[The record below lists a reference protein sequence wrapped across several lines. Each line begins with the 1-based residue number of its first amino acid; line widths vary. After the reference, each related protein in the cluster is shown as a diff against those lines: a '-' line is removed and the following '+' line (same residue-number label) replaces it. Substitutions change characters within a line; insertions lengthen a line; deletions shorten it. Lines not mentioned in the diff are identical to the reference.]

1 MLTSIDHLYY
11 RRKGNTSKLCDILL
25 ATRQVSV
32 HSRTNNITPMDAA
45 RSISPV
51 QSRSIANGA
60 AGQSQLTLTV
70 PSSSQQSSA
79 AGGGAAFRRSSLSES
94 NQRVSRLKAE
104 ISAREKDDLEIIK
117 RDVCEWLAKT
127 LEIEIS
133 ADSFMDTLDTGVVL
147 CKLARLIQDKAKSAK
162 EAGEKVNV
170 AIPMETVKCQ
180 FRATKGSFFARDNS
194 ANFIKWC
201 KKLGVNEEVMF
212 ESNGLVQQEDEKRVI
227 LCLIDVSRF
236 AQKVHIKPPEL
247 VQLENEIDML
257 EMGEADDSVFDE
269 LPAAIT
275 PPLCKSTAARMKDES
290 STSSSISS
298 PRSSASESAVADDH
312 DIISNESQRN
322 QETSKQ
328 PAVSVKVDQKSEKK
342 VADLNPV
349 STTNQSP
356 KPVANRPRTESPT
369 PIPKEKTTKK
379 VARKSPRRSPHRSPH
394 RSPNRSQPRHKEQQC
409 HTKRQQQQPAKKE
422 EAPSEEKTDELV
434 RSLIRSRGDF

>member
-1 MLTSIDHLYY
+1 
-11 RRKGNTSKLCDILL
+11 
-25 ATRQVSV
+25 
-32 HSRTNNITPMDAA
+32 MDAA

-51 QSRSIANGA
+51 QSLSIANGA

-79 AGGGAAFRRSSLSES
+79 AGAGGAAFRRSSLSES

-127 LEIEIS
+127 LETEIS
-133 ADSFMDTLDTGVVL
+133 VDSFMDTLDTGVVL

-162 EAGEKVNV
+162 EAGEKVSV

-236 AQKVHIKPPEL
+236 AQKVHIMPPEL

-275 PPLCKSTAARMKDES
+275 PPLCKSAAARVKHAS

-312 DIISNESQRN
+312 DISNESQRN
-322 QETSKQ
+322 QEPSKQ
-328 PAVSVKVDQKSEKK
+328 LAVSVKVDQKSEKK

-356 KPVANRPRTESPT
+356 KPVANRARTESPN

-409 HTKRQQQQPAKKE
+409 HTKRQQQSTKKE
-422 EAPSEEKTDELV
+422 EAPAEEKTDELV
-434 RSLIRSRGDF
+434 RS

>member
-1 MLTSIDHLYY
+1 
-11 RRKGNTSKLCDILL
+11 
-25 ATRQVSV
+25 
-32 HSRTNNITPMDAA
+32 MDAA

-51 QSRSIANGA
+51 QSLSIANGA

-79 AGGGAAFRRSSLSES
+79 AGAGGAAFRRSSLSES

-127 LEIEIS
+127 LETEIS
-133 ADSFMDTLDTGVVL
+133 VDSFMDTLDTGVVL

-162 EAGEKVNV
+162 EAGEKVSV

-275 PPLCKSTAARMKDES
+275 PPLCKSIAARVKDES

-312 DIISNESQRN
+312 DISNELQRN
-322 QETSKQ
+322 QLQEPSKQ
-328 PAVSVKVDQKSEKK
+328 LAVSVKVDQKSEKK
-342 VADLNPV
+342 VGDLSPV

-356 KPVANRPRTESPT
+356 KPVTNRPRTESPN

-422 EAPSEEKTDELV
+422 EAPAEEKTDELV
-434 RSLIRSRGDF
+434 RSQGQEEILKLKLVAGD